1 MKLHSLGSTALACVL
16 VASCNNDTAEPGSE
30 ASPKPSGTPVSIL
43 RPDVEQ
49 PPQKAD
55 LAPLTARIGFPEGG
69 AELSEGALAELAT
82 VRESPQ
88 VAEGGP
94 IVLRGHSDAGGN
106 DEANIR
112 ASQARA
118 EAVRDWLVEM
128 GVGEDRITII
138 SFGEQNPVE
147 PNALPDGSPNE
158 AGRAA
163 NRRVDI
169 TVSLPRA
176 GSKKPDN
183 QQQADSSQSSD

>member
-106 DEANIR
+106 DAANIR

-138 SFGEQNPVE
+138 AFGEQNPVE

-163 NRRVDI
+163 NRRVD
-169 TVSLPRA
+169 VEVGVAS
-176 GSKKPDN
+176 GSGEGEEA
-183 QQQADSSQSSD
+183 QQAEAADRSR